1 MEQGLKGALGLTGPE
16 ACLAYYRD
24 WAANYDQG
32 FASEMEYRLPAHVAA
47 AFLGGRGQGPVLDV
61 GAGTGLLAE
70 ALRQMG
76 FEDPVDAVDFSVE
89 MLERAA
95 EKRIY
100 AGLYQ
105 ADITRPLSLPR
116 RYGGIVS
123 SGTFTAGHVGP
134 EALPNLL
141 AVARPQ
147 AQFALSIN
155 RRVWTS
161 AGFDRALEALAVA
174 GRITDLHEIEVQVYG
189 QAAASIDAEHAG
201 DRALIALFQAA

>member
-16 ACLAYYRD
+16 ACLAHYRD
-24 WAANYDQG
+24 WAASYDQG
-32 FASEMEYRLPAHVAA
+32 FATEMQYLLPAHVAA
-47 AFLGGRGQGPVLDV
+47 AFLGAQGQGPVLDV
-61 GAGTGLLAE
+61 GAGTGLLAA

-76 FEDPVDAVDFSVE
+76 FEDPIDAVDFSSA

-100 AGLYQ
+100 DGLFQ
-105 ADITRPLSLPR
+105 TDITQPLTLTR

-134 EALPNLL
+134 TALPHLL

-155 RRVWTS
+155 RRVWS
-161 AGFDRALEALAVA
+161 LAGFDDALEALGAQK
-174 GRITDLHEIEVQVYG
+174 RITDLQLIEVEVYG
-189 QAAASIDAEHAG
+189 AAAAQIDSAHAG
-201 DRALIALFQAA
+201 DRALIALFRAA

>member
-1 MEQGLKGALGLTGPE
+1 MDRGLKGALELTGPE
-16 ACLAYYRD
+16 ACQAYYRD
-24 WAANYDQG
+24 WAASYDQG
-32 FASEMEYRLPAHVAA
+32 FASGMQYLLPAHVAA
-47 AFLGGRGQGPVLDV
+47 AFLGSRGQGPVLDV

-70 ALRQMG
+70 SLRQMG
-76 FEDPVDAVDFSVE
+76 FQDSIDAVDFSVE

-95 EKRIY
+95 EKRVY
-100 AGLYQ
+100 AGLFQ
-105 ADITRPLSLPR
+105 ADITRPLTLSR

-134 EALPNLL
+134 EALPHLL

-161 AGFDRALEALAVA
+161 VGFDTALASLA
-174 GRITDLHEIEVQVYG
+174 DQGRITGLHQVEVQIYG
-189 QAAASIDAEHAG
+189 EAAASIDADHAG

>member
-1 MEQGLKGALGLTGPE
+1 MDQGLKGALGLTGPE

-24 WAANYDQG
+24 WAASYDQG
-32 FASEMEYRLPAHVAA
+32 FATDMQYLLPAHVAA
-47 AFLGGRGQGPVLDV
+47 AFLGAQGHGPVLDV

-76 FEDPVDAVDFSVE
+76 FEDPIDAADFSAP

-105 ADITRPLSLPR
+105 ADITQPLTLPR

-134 EALPNLL
+134 EALPHLL

-161 AGFDRALEALAVA
+161 AGFDAALEGLAEQK
-174 GRITDLHEIEVQVYG
+174 RITDLHLIEVEVYG
-189 QAAASIDAEHAG
+189 AVAAALDAEHAA
-201 DRALIALFQAA
+201 DRALIALFRAA